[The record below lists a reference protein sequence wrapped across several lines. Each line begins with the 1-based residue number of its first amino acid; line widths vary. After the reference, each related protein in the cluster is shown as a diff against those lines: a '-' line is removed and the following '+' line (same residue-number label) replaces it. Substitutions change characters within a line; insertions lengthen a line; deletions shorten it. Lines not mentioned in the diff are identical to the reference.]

1 MARYKTAQ
9 AFENIL
15 RLLVMRILGF
25 RVYSEK
31 LEYLTLRIFT
41 WHKIIAV
48 ELLRNIVTLV
58 IIKSLSYQ
66 TPRSLSMKNIPQ
78 NHD

>member
-41 WHKIIAV
+41 WHKIIAD
-48 ELLRNIVTLV
+48 ELLRIL
-58 IIKSLSYQ
+58 
-66 TPRSLSMKNIPQ
+66 
-78 NHD
+78 